1 MTGNGDESTKPAALA
16 VTGLYAGYGAMSV
29 VNDVAVSATPGRVT
43 SIVGRNGAG
52 KTTMLSAIAGLRYN
66 RTRGSVL
73 LNGTEI
79 SSKSPRE
86 IVQAGLALV
95 PEGHPVF
102 AELTVLENIRVGA
115 FIHRRDKALVESLL
129 DQVMTLF
136 PALKAASGKLA
147 GSLSGGQQQM
157 LAISQALMSKPAVL
171 LLDEPSAGL
180 APAVTDSIY
189 DSIVAVAATDR
200 AVVLVEQNVDRA
212 LEASHYTYVL
222 DRGAVVLEGS
232 SAELARS
239 DQVAEVIRGVSDPLT
254 PGVDD
259 DREQSLLTSEHR
271 LERK

>member
-1 MTGNGDESTKPAALA
+1 MTGNGDGSTKPAVLA

-52 KTTMLSAIAGLRYN
+52 KTTLLSAIAGLRYN
-66 RTRGSVL
+66 RPRGSVL

-136 PALKAASGKLA
+136 PALKAAAGKLA

-157 LAISQALMSKPAVL
+157 LAISQALMSKRGHR
-171 LLDEPSAGL
+171 LDL
-180 APAVTDSIY
+180 
-189 DSIVAVAATDR
+189 R
-200 AVVLVEQNVDRA
+200 
-212 LEASHYTYVL
+212 L
-222 DRGAVVLEGS
+222 DRRRGRHRPGRRPRGA
-232 SAELARS
+232 
-239 DQVAEVIRGVSDPLT
+239 
-254 PGVDD
+254 
-259 DREQSLLTSEHR
+259 
-271 LERK
+271 ERRPRA